1 MAGVIST
8 GNHPKALWPGVEA
21 WFGRKYDMHEKFCEQ
36 MFDISTSKKKY
47 EENVEVTGFG
57 LAPIKS
63 EGGSVSFDSE
73 SQGPT
78 TRYTHVA
85 YGLGYI
91 VTREEQDDNLYATV
105 AKQRAEALA
114 FSMYTTK
121 EIIAANVYNRAFNNA
136 YKGGNGVE
144 MISTLQVTED
154 GTQSNEL
161 AVAADLS
168 EASLEDI
175 LIQIKNA
182 KNSRGLRINLQ
193 GQKLIVAPDNEF
205 TANRILFSTLQAG
218 TANNDINAIRYMGML
233 PQGIMSN
240 PFLSDSDA
248 WFVSTN
254 APNGLKGFM
263 RTGLEFTKDND
274 FDTSNAKAKAY
285 ERYPFGGTDW
295 RGIFGSAGA

>member
-8 GNHPKALWPGVEA
+8 GNHPKALWPGIEA
-21 WFGRKYDMHEKFCEQ
+21 WFGRKYDMHPKYCEM
-36 MFDISTSKKKY
+36 MFDISKSKKKY

-91 VTREEQDDNLYATV
+91 VTREEQDDNLYAV
-105 AKQRAEALA
+105 VSKQRAEALA

-121 EIIAANVYNRAFNNA
+121 EIVAANVYNRAFSNA
-136 YKGGNGVE
+136 YPGGNGVE
-144 MISTLQVTED
+144 MISDAQVTED
-154 GTQSNEL
+154 GLQSNEL

-175 LIQIKNA
+175 LIQIKNS

-285 ERYPFGGTDW
+285 ERYIFGWTDW